1 VVPKPDLRDNRT
13 MTGIQFVTDDKGRKV
28 AVLID
33 LKKHGARLQD
43 FWDGLISESRRTEK
57 GIPLEKVKGCLQ
69 LNVVEKDR
77 NIGQNRVMDNRQV
90 ISKLREHR
98 DELTAAGIVHLRVFG
113 SVARGEAN
121 DSSDVDL
128 IAEFDKTMK
137 LTLLDVVGLEN
148 RLSELLEVKVDLTPA
163 DTMKQRVRATA
174 DKEAVLAF

>member
-1 VVPKPDLRDNRT
+1 MSGRSPTGVYVRQGVRGPKKI
-13 MTGIQFVTDDKGRKV
+13 GE
-28 AVLID
+28 A
-33 LKKHGARLQD
+33 
-43 FWDGLISESRRTEK
+43 
-57 GIPLEKVKGCLQ
+57 LQ
-69 LNVVEKDR
+69 LLYAGRRQKASETNRFRPRYAGANLGHPSRFEKHR

-128 IAEFDKTMK
+128 IAEFDETMK
-137 LTLLDVVGLEN
+137 LTLLDMVGLEN

-163 DTMKQRVRATA
+163 ETLKQRVRATA
-174 DKEAVLAF
+174 DKEAVVAF

>member
-1 VVPKPDLRDNRT
+1 
-13 MTGIQFVTDDKGRKV
+13 
-28 AVLID
+28 
-33 LKKHGARLQD
+33 
-43 FWDGLISESRRTEK
+43 
-57 GIPLEKVKGCLQ
+57 
-69 LNVVEKDR
+69 
-77 NIGQNRVMDNRQV
+77 MDNRQV

-137 LTLLDVVGLEN
+137 LTLLDMVGLEN

-163 DTMKQRVRATA
+163 NTMKQRVRTTA